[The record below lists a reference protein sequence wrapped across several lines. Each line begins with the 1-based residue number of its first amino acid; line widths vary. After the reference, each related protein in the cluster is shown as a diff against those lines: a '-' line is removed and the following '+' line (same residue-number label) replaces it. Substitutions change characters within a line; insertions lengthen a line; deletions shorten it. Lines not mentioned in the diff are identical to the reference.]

1 MGAKKM
7 EEIMKNVVQDIK
19 IVANSSE
26 VKKIEQE
33 VAEERALLKNGREK
47 LAQAIKQRTQEE
59 IKKIEALKNSP
70 AAKEIKEKI
79 AERVKAFENNP
90 KVKEIEQ
97 KVSEGISRVEA
108 LRKNGTLL
116 QTIEEDEAKARKV
129 LKGKVE
135 AEVEKLEKNPK
146 VQKLMKKLKQR
157 LAEAE
162 ERENEEE
169 EEIGEFLENAKEK
182 LSKMM
187 ASKGED
193 TTEEEGSGDDEGDN
207 DQGHWFISNGP
218 HGYGSYAHHL
228 G

>member
-19 IVANSSE
+19 IVADSSE

-90 KVKEIEQ
+90 KV
-97 KVSEGISRVEA
+97 
-108 LRKNGTLL
+108 
-116 QTIEEDEAKARKV
+116 
-129 LKGKVE
+129 
-135 AEVEKLEKNPK
+135 
-146 VQKLMKKLKQR
+146 QKLMKKLKQR

-193 TTEEEGSGDDEGDN
+193 TTEEEGSGDDEGDEENENGEEGDN

>member
-1 MGAKKM
+1 MG
-7 EEIMKNVVQDIK
+7 
-19 IVANSSE
+19 
-26 VKKIEQE
+26 
-33 VAEERALLKNGREK
+33 
-47 LAQAIKQRTQEE
+47 RTKEE

-70 AAKEIKEKI
+70 AAKEIE
-79 AERVKAFENNP
+79 E
-90 KVKEIEQ
+90 

-116 QTIEEDEAKARKV
+116 QTIEKDEAKAAKA

-162 ERENEEE
+162 EREKEEE

-193 TTEEEGSGDDEGDN
+193 TTEEEGSGDDEGDEENENGEEGDN